1 MLGNY
6 ISMSP
11 NYMGERAGDQFYVSV
26 CRIHV
31 LNGVA
36 KNYENTL
43 IFRGKLTFNATGN
56 NC

>member
-1 MLGNY
+1 
-6 ISMSP
+6 MSP
-11 NYMGERAGDQFYVSV
+11 NYMGERAGVQIYVSV